1 MSEMTALPRRR
12 HTGWLLK
19 AVLPLAILGLAA
31 AGFLLLKAT
40 RAVTLPVA
48 AQEKS
53 WRVSTIEVLPE
64 RLTPNLLLYGTIEAP
79 RKAEIR
85 AAVTA
90 DVAQVKIREGQTVA
104 AGALLVMLDDRD
116 LALNIRQREA
126 DFHEIEAQIASEQAR
141 HTANRDALKREKA
154 LLDLAKR
161 AVARAQNLNTQKMVS
176 ESALDEAFQA
186 VEKQALALNTRQ
198 LEVDDHSARLAQL
211 QARRTRAKALQDQA
225 RLDQTRAMIT
235 APFTGRAVQVLVA
248 PGDRVRPGDLLLEMY
263 PMDDLEIRAQIP
275 FRVLPAVR
283 AALAGN
289 QPLPAVA
296 TVDGRP
302 VTAQLDRLG
311 GETGQNSGGLDALF
325 RITEG
330 TRWLIPGR
338 VLTLHMDLLP
348 EDSVVA
354 LPFEALYGLNRI
366 YRLEDGRMAA
376 LTVERVGEQ
385 RDVEG
390 EVQVLARSPDLQA
403 GDRIITTQ
411 LPNAITGLKVEVK
424 EAGMEEAEVKK

>member
-126 DFHEIEAQIASEQAR
+126 DFHEIEAQIASEQVR

-211 QARRTRAKALQDQA
+211 QARRTRAKALQ
-225 RLDQTRAMIT
+225 DQTRAMIT